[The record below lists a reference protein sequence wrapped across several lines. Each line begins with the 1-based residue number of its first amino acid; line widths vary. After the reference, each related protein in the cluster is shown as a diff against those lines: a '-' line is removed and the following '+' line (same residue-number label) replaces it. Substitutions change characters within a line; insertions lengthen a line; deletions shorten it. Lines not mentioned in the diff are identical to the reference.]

1 MNRKT
6 YCAFDLW
13 IAIFLFGIEI
23 IINNT
28 LPIKGSF
35 RIVASDYKHIIS
47 RSLITKEFS
56 ENTTIDIFE
65 TLDFCRNL
73 LFLTKERALT
83 IFDLLNYYLSLHDTY
98 AKCISYNYLSLK
110 SLLPRCTITNNGSLT
125 YLHL

>member
-1 MNRKT
+1 MKRQWNEKKWLRFRFVGILVPECSKQT
-6 YCAFDLW
+6 RISTKQFNYN
-13 IAIFLFGIEI
+13 IAID
-23 IINNT
+23 
-28 LPIKGSF
+28 
-35 RIVASDYKHIIS
+35 V
-47 RSLITKEFS
+47 
-56 ENTTIDIFE
+56 FE